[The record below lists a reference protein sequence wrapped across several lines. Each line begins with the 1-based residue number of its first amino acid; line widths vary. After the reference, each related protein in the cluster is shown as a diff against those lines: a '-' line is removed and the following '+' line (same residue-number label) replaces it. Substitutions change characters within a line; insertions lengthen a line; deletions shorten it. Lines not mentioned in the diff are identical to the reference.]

1 MTCGLTR
8 ASLQNIEA
16 EEQKRRFYPNPTN
29 GQLNLNTSIAPRS
42 IQFFNL
48 SGEMIEEITCF
59 NKLKINLNNLSKGI
73 YWIKASS
80 ENEMFIEKLVVN

>member
-48 SGEMIEEITCF
+48 SGEMIEEITSF